1 MKTVCCRKR
10 QRNIWTVKLKREDEK
25 RTTGKGSRKNKSYRT
40 KCVDKNYHS
49 PAKGCNG
56 NRLRLPSPHRE
67 IPFEQRSR
75 SLSESTEASDLP
87 LCIPFAKELLLYTK
101 KVSLNHFVV
110 CLATKSVTA
119 ITLLRLKTL
128 IF

>member
-1 MKTVCCRKR
+1 M
-10 QRNIWTVKLKREDEK
+10 
-25 RTTGKGSRKNKSYRT
+25 
-40 KCVDKNYHS
+40 KCVDEDYYP

-87 LCIPFAKELLLYTK
+87 LCIPFAEIKV
-101 KVSLNHFVV
+101 VSL
-110 CLATKSVTA
+110 
-119 ITLLRLKTL
+119 
-128 IF
+128 